1 MNKKTKI
8 ITFASICSALV
19 IALVVTLCCVF
30 LIKHDLYKIEGN
42 GAVIVT
48 QNEDGTKILSAKASK
63 WHSFMGWYENVD
75 DKEPTYTTEE
85 ITIGDG
91 EPVYTAVFTTSPLNS
106 IDRLLSG
113 IYYKYSEAIAEEED
127 YFNFSGNIELNLK
140 TASENF
146 EELHYTIEA
155 GGYFNFN
162 GEGNQL
168 YLLVKPTGTEL
179 NMISFYYVDNT
190 MDGKIY
196 AQVMGE
202 KYTFNC
208 ASLTEVFSSI
218 PALSQNVWT
227 FENIMKGLINNDSTF
242 NMIYPL
248 IEQMFGGANTVA
260 FWSEANNDSNIST
273 FSIRL
278 DKILKYLDD
287 NFVTIKAVLPESVS
301 SVFEKVLEVLTK
313 EYINQL
319 LPSIDLNFEI
329 SYTTL
334 NDIEYVN
341 DIDVGLS
348 LPNGY
353 NINFGEVVNI
363 PSTDLSLKINNLEM
377 GFSSEANAVNEEI
390 LKDFPEATNILNME
404 LTGEINFI
412 KQEGETKTT
421 LDTYTLELNADL
433 NPFAV
438 LPGIVDGGFDATKVK
453 WEELGFLSLRISLVE
468 NPEDETQM
476 ERHGNVKDYINLLID
491 TEKYGAKAMLFVGLY
506 NPNITAEVEIIPGLP
521 ALEAELS
528 KNEII
533 NASIDL
539 KEFVTYLTNK
549 NTQEGGE
556 EVTTSQTMSVN
567 MISNVVEDVATDNVH
582 VESIIFDILSSL
594 LGSSSDMPISNSD
607 LTYDAQNETI
617 VLALSNVR
625 TKLKEIVD
633 TDLLDLGNVLFGTEN
648 THLSIGLKTFEYGKV
663 VRGESEDQSL
673 ADYVNK
679 DGNSI
684 FEEYNEQH
692 KTLTSVE
699 DLFIKEADGVN
710 DNKVL
715 LTSKQYSKDNFV
727 EEIESSLMDKTIYAT
742 TGTMSDNS
750 KVTTFPNSY
759 KNAEEEAEIS
769 FRLLGINVV
778 SQNENSAQIE
788 YVLGLNIQNYWIS
801 VASSMNLL
809 PEEMNGCKGIYDILF
824 KLANIPFV
832 YTVTETVQLV

>member
-1 MNKKTKI
+1 
-8 ITFASICSALV
+8 
-19 IALVVTLCCVF
+19 
-30 LIKHDLYKIEGN
+30 
-42 GAVIVT
+42 
-48 QNEDGTKILSAKASK
+48 
-63 WHSFMGWYENVD
+63 
-75 DKEPTYTTEE
+75 
-85 ITIGDG
+85 
-91 EPVYTAVFTTSPLNS
+91 
-106 IDRLLSG
+106 
-113 IYYKYSEAIAEEED
+113 
-127 YFNFSGNIELNLK
+127 
-140 TASENF
+140 
-146 EELHYTIEA
+146 
-155 GGYFNFN
+155 
-162 GEGNQL
+162 
-168 YLLVKPTGTEL
+168 
-179 NMISFYYVDNT
+179 
-190 MDGKIY
+190 
-196 AQVMGE
+196 
-202 KYTFNC
+202 
-208 ASLTEVFSSI
+208 
-218 PALSQNVWT
+218 
-227 FENIMKGLINNDSTF
+227 
-242 NMIYPL
+242 
-248 IEQMFGGANTVA
+248 
-260 FWSEANNDSNIST
+260 
-273 FSIRL
+273 
-278 DKILKYLDD
+278 
-287 NFVTIKAVLPESVS
+287 
-301 SVFEKVLEVLTK
+301 
-313 EYINQL
+313 
-319 LPSIDLNFEI
+319 
-329 SYTTL
+329 
-334 NDIEYVN
+334 
-341 DIDVGLS
+341 
-348 LPNGY
+348 
-353 NINFGEVVNI
+353 
-363 PSTDLSLKINNLEM
+363 M

-506 NPNITAEVEIIPGLP
+506 NPNITAKVEIFPGYS
-521 ALEAELS
+521 LEAELS

-673 ADYVNK
+673 ADYVDK

-699 DLFIKEADGVN
+699 DLFIKEADGLN

>member
-19 IALVVTLCCVF
+19 VALVVTLCCVF
-30 LIKHDLYKIEGN
+30 LIKHDPYKIEGD

-48 QNEDGTKILSAKASK
+48 QNEDGTKTLSAKASK

-273 FSIRL
+273 FSLRL

-287 NFVTIKAVLPESVS
+287 NFAMIKAVLPESVS

-319 LPSIDLNFEI
+319 LPSIDLNFKI

-334 NDIEYVN
+334 NDIEYIN

-506 NPNITAEVEIIPGLP
+506 NPNITAKVEIFPGYS
-521 ALEAELS
+521 LEAQLS

-625 TKLKEIVD
+625 TKLKEIVN

-673 ADYVNK
+673 ADYVDK

-692 KTLTSVE
+692 KTLLSVE
-699 DLFIKEADGVN
+699 DLFIKEADGLN

-801 VASSMNLL
+801 LASSMNLL
-809 PEEMNGCKGIYDILF
+809 PEEMKGCVGIYDILF